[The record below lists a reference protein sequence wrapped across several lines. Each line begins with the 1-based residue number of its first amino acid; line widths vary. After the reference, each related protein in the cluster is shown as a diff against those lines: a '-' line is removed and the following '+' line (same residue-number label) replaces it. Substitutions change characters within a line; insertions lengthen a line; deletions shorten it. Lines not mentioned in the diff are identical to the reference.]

1 MFVFFYFRIL
11 SHVMP
16 FMLFSICK
24 ELIVWGISYFN
35 FFVPHLDAIEMR
47 IAQKAKK

>member
-1 MFVFFYFRIL
+1 
-11 SHVMP
+11 MP
-16 FMLFSICK
+16 LMLFSCWI

-35 FFVPHLDAIEMR
+35 FFVSRLDAIEMR